1 MELTARQFAEMVNH
15 LKGPSRFGGTAEQR
29 RAPRVE
35 RQARITIVPIA
46 DRQPRT
52 PVTVDV
58 KNVSSRGLGFVHKGR
73 LKTGSQFL
81 VNLGPQG
88 GEPVEML
95 CTVVHCDA
103 AGKGFYAVGAEFTCL
118 ASPATAG
125 AVDPAASDRIR
136 NSMLE

>member
-15 LKGPSRFGGTAEQR
+15 LKGPSRFGGSSDQR

-35 RQARITIVPIA
+35 RQAQIAIVPIVEG
-46 DRQPRT
+46 QPRT
-52 PVTVDV
+52 PVSVDV
-58 KNVSSRGLGFVHKGR
+58 KNVSSRGLGFVYDRK
-73 LKTGSQFL
+73 LKAGSQFL

-88 GEPVEML
+88 GEAVEML

-103 AGKGFYAVGAEFTCL
+103 AGKGVYAVGAEFTCL
-118 ASPATAG
+118 APTAAAG
-125 AVDPAASDRIR
+125 AADPAASERIR